1 MTKIAIWCRHTQDNI
16 IGIGPNIPWHVSSDF
31 KRFKRI
37 TNGHHLV
44 AGQTTYESFPNRTL
58 PNRKLHILTFDKTY
72 QVSDTE
78 NHFVHTDY
86 HDFDTFEND
95 LFIVGG
101 ASIYK
106 LFMTDINT
114 MPDVIIDSEY
124 LPDLSTEFTGTPVD
138 ITPCIN
144 AMHTY
149 YNCVGTPQELDN
161 IITTVWVK
169 KDIQTPDI
177 LEHIFNAIHQQ

>member
-1 MTKIAIWCRHTQDNI
+1 MTKIAIWCRHTNDNI

-37 TNGHHLV
+37 TSGHHLV

-58 PNRKLHILTFDKTY
+58 PNRKLHVLTFEKDY
-72 QVSDTE
+72 QVSDLD

-86 HDFDTFEND
+86 HDFDTFNHD

-106 LFMTDINT
+106 LFMADETA
-114 MPDVIIDSEY
+114 MPDIIIDSEY
-124 LPDLSTEFTGTPVD
+124 LPDLSTEFSGMPVN
-138 ITPCIN
+138 ITPCIE
-144 AMHTY
+144 AMRLHY
-149 YNCVGTPQELDN
+149 EPIGIPQRLDD

-169 KDIQTPDI
+169 KGITSPSI
-177 LEHIFNAIHQQ
+177 LEHILNAIHQQ

>member
-37 TNGHHLV
+37 TSGHHLV

-58 PNRKLHILTFDKTY
+58 PNRKLHVLTFDSSY
-72 QVSDTE
+72 QVSDPE
-78 NHFVHTDY
+78 NHFVHTDS
-86 HDFDTFEND
+86 HDFNNPNLD

-106 LFMTDINT
+106 LFMSDKNT
-114 MPDVIIDSEY
+114 MPDIIIDSEY
-124 LPDLSTEFTGTPVD
+124 LPNLSTDFVGTPVD

-144 AMHTY
+144 VMHTHY
-149 YNCVGTPQELDN
+149 EMIGSKQELDN
-161 IITTVWVK
+161 IITTVWIK
-169 KDIQTPDI
+169 KDIQKPEI

>member
-1 MTKIAIWCRHTQDNI
+1 MTKVAIWCRHTNDNI

-58 PNRKLHILTFDKTY
+58 PNRKLHVLTFDKAY
-72 QVSDTE
+72 QVSDPE
-78 NHFVHTDY
+78 NHFVHSDY

-106 LFMTDINT
+106 LFMADTNT

-124 LPDLSTEFTGTPVD
+124 LPDLSSEFSGTPVD

-149 YNCVGTPQELDN
+149 YKCVGTPQELDN